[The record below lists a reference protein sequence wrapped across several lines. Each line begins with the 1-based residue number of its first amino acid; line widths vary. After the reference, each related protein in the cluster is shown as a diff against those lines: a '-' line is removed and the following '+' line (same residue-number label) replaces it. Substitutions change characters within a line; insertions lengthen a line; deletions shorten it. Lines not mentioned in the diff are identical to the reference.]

1 MGEWE
6 EVVEHKELGCL
17 TLAMEGSAIHT
28 MVIQEPHFLS
38 SLEEAIHLLLS
49 SQQVLEVWVE
59 VQRAWI
65 LILMSELVVEIWLV
79 VNLAG
84 LQASVPMVGFQINK
98 LRCKIRPLRERSP
111 PVWRILQKEQKRK

>member
-49 SQQVLEVWVE
+49 SQQVLV
-59 VQRAWI
+59 
-65 LILMSELVVEIWLV
+65 ELVVEIWLV

-111 PVWRILQKEQKRK
+111 SVWRILQKEQKRK